1 MMPLL
6 CAGLGLVLGLCY
18 FAALRASLRF
28 ADRPLVLGLASL
40 LRLAAAGGGFWA
52 AAQAGAGP
60 LLAALGGF
68 LAGRWVMVRAA
79 R

>member
-1 MMPLL
+1 MTAL
-6 CAGLGLVLGLCY
+6 CALLGVVLGLAY
-18 FAALRASLRF
+18 FKALKASLRF
-28 ADRPLVLGLASL
+28 AGRPPEVAAAAL

-52 AAQAGAGP
+52 AAQAGAAP

-68 LAGRWVMVRAA
+68 LAGRWLMLRTM